1 MQALAQM
8 LYPFAPYTACELGEM
23 LECDV
28 TEWPNL
34 LLTSNDL
41 ETAIISVQ
49 VNGKTIGKVECP
61 IRSDQMTVEGIAK
74 KHVDKYEVKKRIVYV
89 PDRVINYVV

>member
-1 MQALAQM
+1 
-8 LYPFAPYTACELGEM
+8 M

-28 TEWPNL
+28 TERPNL
-34 LLTSNDL
+34 LLTNTNHQ
-41 ETAIISVQ
+41 ETTVISVQ

-61 IRSDQMTVEGIAK
+61 IGSDQAKVEGRAR
-74 KHVDKYEVKKRIVYV
+74 KYIEIWADKKRIGYV